1 MKFYGNVGYRITEEV
16 RPGVQTPTITERPY
30 YGDIQ
35 RLSRRLGSD
44 NKVNADITI
53 ENQISIVSDPFA
65 LDHFQ
70 NIIYV
75 WWMGTP
81 FTVSKVEVE
90 FPRLILT
97 IGEVYNGERP
107 AQ

>member
-1 MKFYGNVGYRITEEV
+1 MKFYGNVGYRVNREI
-16 RPGVQTPTITERPY
+16 RPSVLEPTITERPY
-30 YGDIQ
+30 YGDVMK
-35 RLSRRLGSD
+35 LTRRLGSSD
-44 NKVNADITI
+44 KINSDITI

-81 FTVSKVEVE
+81 FTVSRVEVE
-90 FPRLILT
+90 FPRLTLT
-97 IGEVYNGERP
+97 IGDIYNGERP
-107 AQ
+107 A